1 MTSPSDNFFLF
12 SYFTNSDDGASGM
25 RLAVSDGGLTYRP
38 INQGR
43 PLVEPVVGESQL
55 MRDPFLLKDPH
66 RDVYHLVWTTS
77 WSGKTIGYASSP
89 DLIDWSK
96 QRALPVMDAM
106 PGVRNCWAP
115 EIIHDPDENQF
126 VIFWSSTV
134 VDEQDQVPSNTK
146 IRDHRIYCVTT
157 SDFVTFSQ
165 PRLLFDPGF
174 NVIDASFLRKADGLV
189 LLIKDERTDPEN
201 KNIRWTTAQSPL
213 GPFGPL
219 SDPITKNW
227 VEGPTAVRIGDETIV
242 FFDQYRLG
250 KYGAVATRDFEHW
263 YDATDRIS
271 IPEGANHGSIMP
283 IDHTTYL
290 RLIGH
295 QSQG

>member
-1 MTSPSDNFFLF
+1 MTEVADKFFLF
-12 SYFTNSDDGASGM
+12 SYFTNSDDGKSGM
-25 RLAVSDGGLTYRP
+25 RLAVSDDGLAYRP
-38 INQGR
+38 INQGQ
-43 PLVEPVVGESQL
+43 PLLEPVVGESQL
-55 MRDPFLLKDPH
+55 MRDPFLLADPD
-66 RDVYHLVWTTS
+66 RELYHLVWTTS
-77 WSGKTIGYASSP
+77 WGGKTIGYASSP
-89 DLIDWSK
+89 DLMQWST

-115 EIIHDPDENQF
+115 EITHDRESNQF

-134 VDEQDQVPSNTK
+134 VEDESAVTTDTK
-146 IRDHRIYCVTT
+146 IRDHRIFCVTT
-157 SDFVTFSQ
+157 PDFVNFSQ

-174 NVIDASFLRKADGLV
+174 NVIDASFLRTADGLV
-189 LLIKDERTDPEN
+189 LFIKDERLVPEN
-201 KNIRWTTAQSPL
+201 KNIRWAAAQSPL

-219 SDPITKNW
+219 SEPITKDW
-227 VEGPTAVRIGDETIV
+227 VEGPTALQLGDETVV

-283 IDHTTYL
+283 INYATYL
-290 RLIGH
+290 RLAAL
-295 QSQG
+295 